1 LLPVV
6 DNFNLP
12 RRLGDGLV
20 LRWGRPG
27 DVEAIAEFNSRI
39 HSSSPTEP
47 DLYVANWT
55 RELMSGNHPTTQ
67 AHDFLVVVDENR
79 NGKIASTLN
88 LISQTWSYG
97 GIPFRVGRPE
107 IVGTDPDYRRRGLVR
122 TEFEVIHA
130 LSAFRGEMVQ
140 VITGIPH
147 YYRQY
152 GYGMSL
158 DLSGARRLDFHA
170 VPKLENGAQ
179 ESFRLRPAK
188 FEDIPVLSELYAIH
202 CASSLV
208 SRIRDNNEWRYELS
222 ANNEKSVSYHQFY
235 IVETLD
241 GEVAG
246 YTEAIPGTPDPNSPF
261 TIHEL
266 AARPGYSLRAV
277 SQFLAR
283 AFKEIAE
290 ENNKHRKEPMVG
302 LSFNFGESHPVYTA
316 LGNIFSRTIPPYAF
330 YVRVPDLPGFLM
342 HIRPVLEKRLIGS
355 VMENHT
361 GALRLN
367 FYSYQIA
374 LNFEHGRLKEIA
386 PFKAT
391 SYQDGDALFPG
402 TTFLDLLFGRRTL
415 EELRYIFPDCFASNS
430 GAQVLLD
437 ILFPHKPSHVA
448 VLN

>member
-1 LLPVV
+1 MLPVV

-27 DVEAIAEFNSRI
+27 DVEAIAEFNGRI
-39 HSSSPTEP
+39 HSSSATEP

-55 RELMSGNHPTTQ
+55 RDLMSGAHPTTQ
-67 AHDFLVVVDENR
+67 AHDFLVVVDENQS
-79 NGKIASTLN
+79 GKIASTLN

-107 IVGTDPDYRRRGLVR
+107 IVGTDPDYRRKGLVR
-122 TEFEVIHA
+122 AEFEVIHA

-147 YYRQY
+147 YYRQF

-158 DLSGARRLDFHA
+158 DLGGARRLEFHA
-170 VPKLENGAQ
+170 VPKLENGGQ
-179 ESFRLRPAK
+179 ESFRLRPAD
-188 FEDIPVLSELYAIH
+188 FEDIPALSQLYAIH
-202 CASSLV
+202 CAASLV
-208 SRIRDNNEWRYELS
+208 ARIRDNNEWRYELS
-222 ANNEKSVSYHQFY
+222 MTNEKSLSHHQFY
-235 IVETLD
+235 MVETPE
-241 GEVAG
+241 GAIAG
-246 YTEAIPGTPDPNSPF
+246 YAEAIPGPPQANVPF

-266 AARPGYSLRAV
+266 AAMPGYSLRAV

-283 AFKEIAE
+283 AFKEMAE
-290 ENNKHRKEPMVG
+290 EANKHRKDPMVG
-302 LSFNFGESHPVYTA
+302 LSFNFGEAHPVYTA
-316 LGNIFSRTIPPYAF
+316 LGNIFSRTVPPYAF
-330 YVRVPDLPGFLM
+330 FVRVPDLPGFLI
-342 HIRPVLEKRLIGS
+342 HIRAVLEKRLMGS

-361 GALRLN
+361 GTLRLN
-367 FYSYQIA
+367 FYSYQLA
-374 LNFEHGRLKEIA
+374 LNFEHGRLKEVG
-386 PFKAT
+386 PFKAS

-415 EELRYIFPDCFASNS
+415 EELRYIFPDCYPTNS
-430 GAQVLLD
+430 GAQVLLE
-437 ILFPHKPSHVA
+437 ILFPRKPSCVA